1 MRIGNASRATTDK
14 QRKVRYEQMRTI
26 AIMNLKGGV
35 GKTVTAINLAD
46 ALRRA
51 GRRVVLADCDGQ
63 MSLTRFYFPDLDPDN
78 TATVADVLLGDS
90 EPVWSDSTI
99 PVDGE
104 GKVQLLP
111 GSSALYGL
119 DVRALQS
126 SIHSIRSLR
135 DFRDAAAD
143 DGVDYMIF
151 DCPPGFT
158 AASCAALMAADE
170 VVVPMLVDG
179 FSVWGVSDMAA
190 QLNGMRAANP
200 AIRLAGVL
208 ICQWHNS
215 DVVRQGEAL
224 LRGLSVPVFNT
235 VIRRTEKVPES
246 TFSRLP
252 VMDYSPRSAA
262 SVDYRAWVWEYLTEG
277 GGTDGEV

>member
-1 MRIGNASRATTDK
+1 
-14 QRKVRYEQMRTI
+14 MRTI

-35 GKTVTAINLAD
+35 GKTVTALTLAD

-51 GRRVVLADCDGQ
+51 GKTSVIVDCDGQ
-63 MSLTRFYFPDLDPDN
+63 MSLTRFYFPDLDPDK

-111 GSSALYGL
+111 GSSSLYAL
-119 DVRALQS
+119 DVKALRS
-126 SIHSIRSLR
+126 SIHSIHSLR
-135 DFRDAAAD
+135 DFRDAAAQ
-143 DGVDYMIF
+143 DGVEYMIF

-170 VVVPMLVDG
+170 VVIPMVVDG
-179 FSVWGVSDMAA
+179 FSMWGVSDMAA
-190 QLNGMRAANP
+190 QIHGMKAANP
-200 AIRLAGVL
+200 GIKVAGVL

-215 DVVRQGEAL
+215 EVVRQGEAL
-224 LRGLSVPVFNT
+224 LRG
-235 VIRRTEKVPES
+235 
-246 TFSRLP
+246 
-252 VMDYSPRSAA
+252 
-262 SVDYRAWVWEYLTEG
+262 
-277 GGTDGEV
+277 

>member
-1 MRIGNASRATTDK
+1 MI
-14 QRKVRYEQMRTI
+14 V
-26 AIMNLKGGV
+26 
-35 GKTVTAINLAD
+35 
-46 ALRRA
+46 
-51 GRRVVLADCDGQ
+51 DCDGQ

-111 GSSALYGL
+111 GSSSLYAL
-119 DVRALQS
+119 DVKALRS
-126 SIHSIRSLR
+126 SIHSIHSLR
-135 DFRDAAAD
+135 DFRDAAAQ
-143 DGVDYMIF
+143 DGVEYMIF

-170 VVVPMLVDG
+170 VVIPTVVDG
-179 FSVWGVSDMAA
+179 FSLMGVGDMVAQVASMRQANAA
-190 QLNGMRAANP
+190 IKN
-200 AIRLAGVL
+200 AGIL

-215 DVVRQGEAL
+215 EAVRQGETL
-224 LRGLSVPVFNT
+224 LRQRWPVFNT
-235 VIRRTEKVPES
+235 VIRRTERLPES
-246 TFSRLP
+246 TFMRRP

-262 SVDYRAWVWEYLTEG
+262 SLDYRAWVREYLHEEVRD
-277 GGTDGEV
+277 DGQKV

>member
-1 MRIGNASRATTDK
+1 
-14 QRKVRYEQMRTI
+14 MRTI

-35 GKTVTAINLAD
+35 GKTITALNLAD
-46 ALRRA
+46 VLRRA
-51 GRRVVLADCDGQ
+51 GRRVVLVDCDGQ

-78 TATVADVLLGDS
+78 TATVADVLQGEA
-90 EPVWSDSTI
+90 EPVWIENTI
-99 PVDGE
+99 PVDSAGLVE
-104 GKVQLLP
+104 LLP
-111 GSSALYGL
+111 ASSALYGL
-119 DVRALQS
+119 DVRALKS

-135 DFRDAAAD
+135 DFRDAAAGD
-143 DGVDYMIF
+143 SVDYMLF

-170 VVVPMLVDG
+170 VVVPMVVDG

-190 QLNGMRAANP
+190 QINSMKAANP
-200 AIRLAGVL
+200 AIKVAGVL

-224 LRGLSVPVFNT
+224 LRSLSLPVFT
-235 VIRRTEKVPES
+235 SVIRRTEKVPES
-246 TFSRLP
+246 TFSRQA

-262 SVDYRAWVWEYLTEG
+262 SQDYRAWVWEYLAEG
-277 GGTDGEV
+277 GATDGEV

>member
-1 MRIGNASRATTDK
+1 MI
-14 QRKVRYEQMRTI
+14 V
-26 AIMNLKGGV
+26 
-35 GKTVTAINLAD
+35 
-46 ALRRA
+46 
-51 GRRVVLADCDGQ
+51 DCDGQ

-111 GSSALYGL
+111 GSSALYAL
-119 DVRALQS
+119 DVKALRS
-126 SIHSIRSLR
+126 SIHSIHSLR
-135 DFRDAAAD
+135 DFRDAAAQ
-143 DGVDYMIF
+143 DGVEYMIF

-170 VVVPMLVDG
+170 VVIPMVVDG
-179 FSVWGVSDMAA
+179 FSMWGVSDMAA
-190 QLNGMRAANP
+190 QIHGMKAANP
-200 AIRLAGVL
+200 GIKVAGVL

-215 DVVRQGEAL
+215 EVVRQGEAL
-224 LRGLSVPVFNT
+224 LRGLSLPVFTT

-246 TFSRLP
+246 TFQRRP

-262 SVDYRAWVWEYLTEG
+262 SLDYRAWVWEYLREG
-277 GGTDGEV
+277 GVNDGEEV

>member
-1 MRIGNASRATTDK
+1 
-14 QRKVRYEQMRTI
+14 MRTI

-35 GKTVTAINLAD
+35 GKTVTALTLAD

-51 GRRVVLADCDGQ
+51 GKTSVIVDCDGQ

-99 PVDGE
+99 PVDGK

-111 GSSALYGL
+111 GSSSLYAL
-119 DVRALQS
+119 DVKALRS
-126 SIHSIRSLR
+126 SIHSIHSLR
-135 DFRDAAAD
+135 DFRDAATQ
-143 DGVDYMIF
+143 DGVEYMIF

-170 VVVPMLVDG
+170 VVIPMVVDG
-179 FSVWGVSDMAA
+179 FSMWGVSDMAA
-190 QLNGMRAANP
+190 QIHGMKAANP
-200 AIRLAGVL
+200 GIKVAGVL

-215 DVVRQGEAL
+215 EVVRQGEAL
-224 LRGLSVPVFNT
+224 LRGLSLPVFTT

-246 TFSRLP
+246 TFQRRP

-262 SVDYRAWVWEYLTEG
+262 SLDYRAWVWEYLREG
-277 GGTDGEV
+277 GVNDGEEV